1 MNLQKVMHFFNAFKK
16 TQHQL
21 NKLKYVLFFKN
32 FTNMY
37 HKTHVQ
43 IKGNIAHVIS

>member
-1 MNLQKVMHFFNAFKK
+1 MHLEKP
-16 TQHQL
+16 TPVL
-21 NKLKYVLFFKN
+21 NKLQYVLFFKN

-37 HKTHVQ
+37 HKTHLQ

>member
-1 MNLQKVMHFFNAFKK
+1 MHLKK
-16 TQHQL
+16 PTPRVL

-43 IKGNIAHVIS
+43 IKGNMAHVIS

>member
-1 MNLQKVMHFFNAFKK
+1 MHLKK
-16 TQHQL
+16 QTRVL
-21 NKLKYVLFFKN
+21 NKLYYVLFFKN